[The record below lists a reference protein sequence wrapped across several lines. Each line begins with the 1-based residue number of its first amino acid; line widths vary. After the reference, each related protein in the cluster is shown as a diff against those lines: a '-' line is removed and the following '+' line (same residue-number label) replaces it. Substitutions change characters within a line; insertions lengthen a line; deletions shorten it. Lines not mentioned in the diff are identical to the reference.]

1 MDIQGLPC
9 FVPMCVAHFINDLVF
24 CHFERR
30 LPAKIAIDDI
40 DDRIYIFL
48 RLQLGTIRHSYA
60 GSVQADHR

>member
-1 MDIQGLPC
+1 
-9 FVPMCVAHFINDLVF
+9 MCVAHFINDLVF